1 METGIRES
9 LEFLGIIGIIVV
21 SISGA
26 VILGF
31 NMSDKLRARG
41 LTPA

>member
-1 METGIRES
+1 MEVKEAI
-9 LEFLGIIGIIVV
+9 EFLGIMGLIVV

-26 VILGF
+26 LVLGF